1 MSITLDPETFAREFA
16 RLQPSAPAVPRAVFL
31 VRPDGFRLSTQS
43 ASDNA
48 YMDLALGVDPQR
60 ALAQHAVLA
69 DAIRKFARIPVHVF
83 AGSTDTP
90 DAVFPNNVF
99 ACTPKRAIVG
109 AMRHPDRQR
118 ESRRDDIVAA
128 LAAECGGAV
137 ERMDQHH
144 GVVTELTGPLIVDR
158 ARGVGFHGLSERL
171 NMAGVEATHR
181 AFGLAAS
188 FVFDLVP
195 GEYHTNVVMSV
206 LAGRALVL
214 HAPTIAEPEAARA
227 IVDAYAPHAI
237 LLNDAEKAAFV
248 ANCIALTDDQ
258 VWMSARAERA
268 LSYATRGAFNRAG
281 FTIHTAEID
290 EIEKAGGSLRCC
302 IGEIY

>member
-1 MSITLDPETFAREFA
+1 HAPRFA
-16 RLQPSAPAVPRAVFL
+16 AVPRAVFL
-31 VRPDGFRLSTQS
+31 VRPDGFSLSTQS

-48 YMDLALGVDPQR
+48 YMDLAKRVDPER

-69 DAIRKFARIPVHVF
+69 DAIRRHARIPVHVF
-83 AGSTDTP
+83 AGSADTP

-99 ACTPKRAIVG
+99 ACTPSRAIVG

-118 ESRRDDIVAA
+118 ESRRADIVAA

-158 ARGVGFHGLSERL
+158 ARAVGFHGLSERL

-181 AFGLAAS
+181 AFSLSLS
-188 FVFDLVP
+188 FAFDLVP
-195 GEYHTNVVMSV
+195 GEYHTNVVMAV

-214 HAPTIAEPEAARA
+214 HAASIADPDAARA
-227 IVDAYAPHAI
+227 IVDAYAPHAV
-237 LLNDAEKAAFV
+237 LLSDAEKAEFV

-268 LSYATRGAFNRAG
+268 LSYATRAAFARAG
-281 FTIHTAEID
+281 FTIYTVEID

-302 IGEIY
+302 VGEIF